1 MATYTMPPEVEAM
14 AEAAGESAYEA
25 YTAAVESG
33 APPAE
38 CFEAACNAASGT
50 MEGYGADPGM
60 INDMI
65 TAAETGFN
73 NAVEGG
79 ADPMQAFDAAGESV
93 ESEFG
98 MGPDGPPPGDMAA
111 SNG

>member
-1 MATYTMPPEVEAM
+1 MANYTMPPEVEAM

-50 MEGYGADPGM
+50 MGDFGADPAM
-60 INDMI
+60 ISDMI
-65 TAAETGFN
+65 SAAETGFN
-73 NAVEGG
+73 KEIK
-79 ADPMQAFDAAGESV
+79 DAKFCSFSTSKHE
-93 ESEFG
+93 
-98 MGPDGPPPGDMAA
+98 ML
-111 SNG
+111 